1 MNAYN
6 DYKTGRINEA
16 FMQYAFM
23 AELGMEVAQSNAA
36 YLLENHPL
44 VIFNDRNEEL
54 IRAFYYWK
62 RAAAQDYSAAQVK
75 LGDYYYYGLG
85 TDVDF
90 ETAAALYRKASDQ
103 QYNAQAMFNLG
114 YMHEK
119 GLGMKKDWHLAK
131 RLYDLA
137 AKTSA
142 DAKIPV
148 TLALFKLQILAK
160 FEAIKEVNAKKL
172 CKLSAFIYSNLKNI
186 LVFKIL

>member
-1 MNAYN
+1 MNAYS
-6 DYKTGRINEA
+6 DYKAGRFDEA

-23 AELGMEVAQSNAA
+23 AELGMEIAQSNAA
-36 YLLENHPL
+36 YLLENHPVL
-44 VIFNDRNEEL
+44 VFRDRNEEL

-90 ETAAALYRKASDQ
+90 ETAASLYRKASDQ

-137 AKTSA
+137 AKTNA

-148 TLALFKLQILAK
+148 AIALFKLQLMAK
-160 FEAIKEVNAKKL
+160 IEALKEVR
-172 CKLSAFIYSNLKNI
+172 
-186 LVFKIL
+186 